1 MGSVLVL
8 PDDNT
13 FRLGTNAHYH
23 MTMYSDTGLT
33 TILSDGVDTIILDTD
48 QNAEFAG
55 NISGSLSSTG
65 SFGKVKG
72 DIVGQRPMI
81 THIADFSASM
91 AYAGHYNIVHGGLTC
106 SILPNATAE
115 VDTGT
120 EYEFF
125 QTSSLGN
132 MLFETGS
139 GVSLYVK
146 NDNLNIAGQ
155 YSGASLKKVA
165 TNTWHLVGDLT

>member
-1 MGSVLVL
+1 
-8 PDDNT
+8 
-13 FRLGTNAHYH
+13 
-23 MTMYSDTGLT
+23 
-33 TILSDGVDTIILDTD
+33 
-48 QNAEFAG
+48 
-55 NISGSLSSTG
+55 
-65 SFGKVKG
+65 
-72 DIVGQRPMI
+72 MI

-91 AYAGHYNIVHGGLTC
+91 AYAGHYNIDHGGLTC
-106 SILPNATAE
+106 SILTHATTA
-115 VDTGT
+115 VDNGT